1 MGCRLIYLIIY
12 YSFLDCSSFLKVNK
26 LFLFRTSNFE
36 LRLMFLNIL
45 RISASNAL
53 KPFLYS
59 GFFKLV
65 LHRGGGGGEGG
76 RHKVPAAVFSLTEL
90 LQLNLVH

>member
-1 MGCRLIYLIIY
+1 
-12 YSFLDCSSFLKVNK
+12 
-26 LFLFRTSNFE
+26 
-36 LRLMFLNIL
+36 MFLNIL

-53 KPFLYS
+53 KPFFYS

-65 LHRGGGGGEGG
+65 LHRGGGGGGEGG